1 MSTERQWTRDK
12 TPEFL
17 LENARRMRTHYTAAE
32 NLLWQ
37 NLRNRKLDN
46 LKFRRQQPLEG
57 FILDFYCD
65 EIKLGI
71 EVDGGIHSLREQAA
85 YDEARTRFL
94 EEFGITIIRF
104 RNLEVENN
112 ILDVLD
118 KVKEKAKEL
127 RNRPSPR
134 HATHDTPLPVERA
147 TSSSSNSDVNL
158 NTEPGPTMNA
168 TTSIANPTP
177 LPGERGR
184 GEGDFH
190 KLYRFK
196 ALLQCNGWLSPAYV
210 GVDKNGFI
218 TYLSDQP
225 PADPAA
231 TETVLGL
238 ALPGFQNAHSHAFQY
253 GMAGLA
259 EVHPVG
265 TDDDFWTWRE
275 AMYQCA
281 LSVDPD
287 QAEAIATMLYVEMLR
302 HGYTHVAE
310 FHYLHH
316 DKSGKPYAHLAEM
329 GERMVAA
336 AKTAGIKLTL
346 VPVFYQKGNFGMDP
360 QPRQRRFISRSVEDY
375 FKLLN
380 ASAEAIRL
388 YKNANLGFSVHS
400 LRAVELNDI
409 ITTFQKGPENLPFH
423 LHVSEQK
430 KEVADC
436 LAYCG
441 KRPMQW
447 LLENLPV
454 NERFH
459 LVHSTHLDDQE
470 VQLLAQ
476 SNANVVLCPSTEGN
490 LGDGI
495 FRMKEYV
502 KKGGHWSIGTDSHIG
517 LNPLEEFRMIDYR
530 QRLLTNK
537 RNTFDGDASQ
547 YMVSESVARG
557 RMAMGKVQPQHFAI
571 GGPFDA
577 VVYNSELPRLATT
590 NSEFWLSTLVYHH
603 DSAAALGTIVNG
615 QWVIKNQNHSNY
627 PAVSSRFKKA
637 LSAIV

>member
-1 MSTERQWTRDK
+1 M
-12 TPEFL
+12 
-17 LENARRMRTHYTAAE
+17 ENARRMRKNSSVAE

-37 NLRNRKLDN
+37 NLRNRKLCN
-46 LKFRRQQPLEG
+46 LKFRRQQPIEG

-85 YDEARTRFL
+85 YDATRTRYL
-94 EEFGITIIRF
+94 MEFGIEIIRF
-104 RNLEVENN
+104 RNEEVEEN
-112 ILDVLD
+112 ISRVLEKIKENVKMR
-118 KVKEKAKEL
+118 KVS
-127 RNRPSPR
+127 PSPR
-134 HATHDTPLPVERA
+134 PAKQDAPLPVERGTA
-147 TSSSSNSDVNL
+147 SLQGANIHSHPRTERSLTSAPSAES
-158 NTEPGPTMNA
+158 A
-168 TTSIANPTP
+168 IP
-177 LPGERGR
+177 LPGERGM
-184 GEGDFH
+184 GEGDYA

-196 ALLQCNGWLSPAYV
+196 ALLQREGWLSPAYV
-210 GVDKNGFI
+210 GVNRKGVI

-225 PADPAA
+225 PTEPAA
-231 TETVLGL
+231 AEAVLGL

-253 GMAGLA
+253 GMTGLA

-287 QAEAIATMLYVEMLR
+287 QAEAIAAMLYVEMLR

-316 DKSGKPYAHLAEM
+316 DKSGKPYAYLAEM

-336 AKTAGIKLTL
+336 AKTAGIKITL
-346 VPVFYQKGNFGMDP
+346 VPVFYQKGNFGTDP
-360 QPRQRRFISRSVEDY
+360 QPRQRRFISQSVAEY
-375 FKLLN
+375 FRLLD
-380 ASAEAIRL
+380 ASREVIKHYA
-388 YKNANLGFSVHS
+388 NANLAFSVHS
-400 LRAVELNDI
+400 LRAVELKDI
-409 ITTFQKGPENLPFH
+409 VTTFGQGPKDLPFH

-459 LVHSTHLDDQE
+459 LVHSTHLNDHELQS
-470 VQLLAQ
+470 LAA

-530 QRLLTNK
+530 QRLLSNK

-547 YMVSESVARG
+547 YLVNESVSRG
-557 RMAMGKVQPQHFAI
+557 RLAMGKITQQHFAI
-571 GGPFDA
+571 GQPFDA

-590 NSEFWLSTLVYHH
+590 SPEFWLPTLVYHH
-603 DSAAALGTIVNG
+603 DSSSALGTIVNG
-615 QWVIKNQNHSNY
+615 AW
-627 PAVSSRFKKA
+627 AVRHQKHADYSAISSRFKKA
-637 LSAIV
+637 LGRSGKFFPLLASNLDSF